1 MFFSRKGRA
10 GQTAEAPRPAP
21 AATIA
26 EAEDPRDIGEI
37 DAEIEELSAANR
49 REPDPEV
56 TRRILALR
64 HQAGLKLIDRPA
76 SDLAYPE
83 PAFDRLPGGGGIAEV
98 EAGEVTPELLRA
110 AMLRDGSLLIRGLI
124 PREEAL
130 HIAGEIDRA
139 FEARQARE
147 AGTGNG
153 SAYFA
158 DFESDERFKLDIER
172 SVVNGGGA
180 GLLAADSPQVIHQ
193 VFEAFE
199 RAGLRRLAGDYL
211 GERTAISVNKSLL
224 RKVIPTL
231 FKDAAEAAGTAGVRP
246 SAWHQDGAFWN
257 PDNGFVRDVRALNV
271 WLSLSRCGDL
281 APGMDVVARR
291 LDNIVPTGT
300 EGATFNWSVSQAVA
314 EESAGDAGIVRPIFE
329 PGDALLFD
337 ELCLHSTAAE
347 PDMPNPR
354 YAVESWFFG
363 GSGFPT
369 KYAPLA
375 F

>member
-10 GQTAEAPRPAP
+10 GRAAHASASAP

-26 EAEDPRDIGEI
+26 EAVDPRDIEAI
-37 DAEIEELSAANR
+37 DAEIEALSEANR
-49 REPDPEV
+49 TQPDPEV

-64 HQAGLKLIDRPA
+64 HQAGLKLIDRPV
-76 SDLAYPE
+76 SELAYPE
-83 PAFDRLPGGGGIAEV
+83 PAFDRLGNGGGLP
-98 EAGEVTPELLRA
+98 EAQAAEVTPELLRA
-110 AMLRDGSLLIRGLI
+110 AMLRGGCLLIRGLI

-130 HIAGEIDRA
+130 RLAGEIDRA
-139 FEARQARE
+139 FEARDAA
-147 AGTGNG
+147 AGSANG
-153 SAYFA
+153 SAYFDDFDA
-158 DFESDERFKLDIER
+158 DPRFALDVERT
-172 SVVNGGGA
+172 VVNGSGA
-180 GLLAADSPQVIHQ
+180 GLLAADSPEVIHQ

-199 RAGLRRLAGDYL
+199 RAGMRRLAADYL

-224 RKVIPTL
+224 RKVVPTL

-257 PDNGFVRDVRALNV
+257 PENGFVRDVRALNV

-281 APGMDVVARR
+281 APGMDIVGRR
-291 LDNIVPTGT
+291 LERIVPTGT

-314 EESAGDAGIVRPIFE
+314 EESAGEAGIVRPIFE

-347 PDMPNPR
+347 PEMPNPR